1 MRPRLQRC
9 NNAPVMLCDDA
20 TVGCLRQ
27 DLNDALDQT
36 SHKWSQVL
44 LAKKLAA
51 LGYILRTTASSAE
64 VRVRGCV
71 RVCVCA
77 RFCVCPACA
86 WPDQWVLWV
95 LYGP

>member
-1 MRPRLQRC
+1 
-9 NNAPVMLCDDA
+9 MLCDDA

-64 VRVRGCV
+64 VGVRLRACV
-71 RVCVCA
+71 SARA
-77 RFCVCPACA
+77 RFCVCPACS
-86 WPDQWVLWV
+86 WLDRWVLWV